1 VFSLSGNGK
10 GLHSRLALNYIID
23 NLRNSEE
30 KEHFIE
36 IKSKK

>member
-10 GLHSRLALNYIID
+10 GLYSRLALNYVIE
-23 NLRNSEE
+23 NLKNSEE
-30 KEHFIE
+30 KEHFID